1 MGESKFKKLKM
12 ELAVVQ
18 SHMFI
23 VDEDRPRVLRAM
35 NGLGIADEMYE
46 MLEDLAM
53 DYHCECGH
61 KSCRIERTRKEI
73 DDLLAK
79 ARGEG

>member
-1 MGESKFKKLKM
+1 MGEAKFKKLKM

-23 VDEDRPRVLRAM
+23 VDDDRPRVLRAM
-35 NGLGIADEMYE
+35 NGLGIADEMYSL
-46 MLEDLAM
+46 LEAINDGDI
-53 DYHCECGH
+53 DY
-61 KSCRIERTRKEI
+61 IEGGKMFEGI
-73 DDLLAK
+73 EQLLAK